1 MTYLKQCSG
10 KRIRNKSSVFKP
22 LTVAKTWKQ
31 NFVQRILRIFWSVQ
45 TFVLPFVSGLYYGER
60 SRGQNEMENS
70 LLSFEVKRAAVAAF
84 PINWISHT
92 ARSAPASFDS
102 QQHITKIG
110 DKIRWV
116 MSLNLEILINHN
128 FCPCCRRDC
137 WQCPYG
143 NNTFQKGASIT
154 SIFSCSGIYKT
165 LISWIPF
172 N

>member
-1 MTYLKQCSG
+1 MKQCSG

-22 LTVAKTWKQ
+22 LSVAKTCKE

-45 TFVLPFVSGLYYGER
+45 TFVLPFVSRLYYGER

-110 DKIRWV
+110 DKIRCV
-116 MSLNLEILINHN
+116 MSLNLEILMKHN
-128 FCPCCRRDC
+128 FCPCFRRDC
-137 WQCPYG
+137 WFWSVVISPLKALNSKFQI
-143 NNTFQKGASIT
+143 TFAYARACDLVK
-154 SIFSCSGIYKT
+154 
-165 LISWIPF
+165 LRLPF
-172 N
+172 L